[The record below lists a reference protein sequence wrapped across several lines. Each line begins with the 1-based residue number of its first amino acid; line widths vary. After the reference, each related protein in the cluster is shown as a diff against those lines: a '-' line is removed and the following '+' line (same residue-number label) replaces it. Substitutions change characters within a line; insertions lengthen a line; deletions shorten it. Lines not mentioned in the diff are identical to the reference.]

1 MNGEELATV
10 TEQAISS
17 AHANIGISYLLS
29 IFSFIFLSM
38 VAIWFYQKMQSDNKD
53 DRKEKEMNSYNILEK
68 GLYFI
73 GKTFFDM
80 CNSFEQFVNFFCIDD
95 KKEWMDEKK
104 YLIRVKS
111 LKGNKEEKMNV
122 SLEKIA
128 HANYIWIRKPMRFL
142 GFSLTLVL
150 LSLSFLNLVGN
161 HQEIKFGSTYASYQE
176 YEKEVL
182 KQYSP
187 INYFESYDKIR
198 DLLFTNSV
206 FQYEYIVTTEV
217 KEENVIGEENQHP
230 PEVLSKTVSLV
241 DYLENKKYTWKIT
254 PLEDTDERDESGK
267 DFKLSEMEVSK
278 ITQEDY
284 KKSKF
289 HTEQGIQLTPKV
301 MEAYY
306 LSEHGTSVTF

>member
-1 MNGEELATV
+1 MNGEELATA

-29 IFSFIFLSM
+29 GMSVILLLM
-38 VAIWFYQKMQSDNKD
+38 LTIWLYQKMQSDNKD
-53 DRKEKEMNSYNILEK
+53 GSKETEWDQYNILEK
-68 GLYFI
+68 VLYFI
-73 GKTFFDM
+73 GKAFYDM
-80 CNSFEQFVNFFCIDD
+80 SHSLNDFMKSICLDT
-95 KKEWMDEKK
+95 KEKK
-104 YLIRVKS
+104 CLSRIES
-111 LKGNKEEKMNV
+111 LGTGKELQKHTGKRNQ
-122 SLEKIA
+122 
-128 HANYIWIRKPMRFL
+128 IWIRSPMSFL
-142 GFSLTLVL
+142 GFSLSTVL
-150 LSLSFLNLVGN
+150 LFISFLNLMGN
-161 HQEIKFGSTYASYQE
+161 NQEIKFGSTYVAYQE
-176 YEKEVL
+176 YEQEVL
-182 KQYSP
+182 NQYSP

-241 DYLENKKYTWKIT
+241 DYLENKKYTWKIM
-254 PLEDTDERDESGK
+254 PLEDSEERDENGK

-289 HTEQGIQLTPKV
+289 HNEQGIQLTPKV
-301 MEAYY
+301 MEVYY
-306 LSEHGTSVTF
+306 LSEHGTSATF